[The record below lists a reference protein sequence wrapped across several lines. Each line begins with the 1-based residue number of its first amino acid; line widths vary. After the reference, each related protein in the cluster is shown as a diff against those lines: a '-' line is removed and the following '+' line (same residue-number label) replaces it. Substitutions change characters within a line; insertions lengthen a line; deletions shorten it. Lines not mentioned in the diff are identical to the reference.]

1 MEWNTEFIAAAI
13 YEIAKAIVN
22 KATDVIQREIE
33 KYDTDVVYLDP
44 GIQMKRYVIF
54 SMGGMD
60 NVAFIKPYQNT
71 GYMIVF
77 YDFGKVKYNNFKN
90 LGVRVWISE
99 ERGSI
104 ILKPGVPRACIGM
117 DDFWDS
123 FE

>member
-1 MEWNTEFIAAAI
+1 MCE
-13 YEIAKAIVN
+13 
-22 KATDVIQREIE
+22 
-33 KYDTDVVYLDP
+33 TDVVYLDP

-104 ILKPGVPRACIGM
+104 ILKPEVPRACIGM